1 MNLSRVYV
9 IDTSY
14 LLEIFAVPGYSTKE
28 AIDEIRSRIAAATK
42 SGARLFVTVP
52 SIYELAN
59 HISDVPNG
67 NLRRSL
73 SEQVRDTVL
82 SSLGEGAPWTII
94 PSQQLDTFR
103 NLIVSFVENHVI
115 QGIDL
120 SDSTL
125 IDEARR
131 LKDTTYRGPSWRV
144 HIWTK
149 DKNLKALEPDN
160 EPRAY
165 LG

>member
-14 LLEIFAVPGYSTKE
+14 LLEIFAVPGHSTKE
-28 AIDEIRSRIAAATK
+28 ARDAIRSRIAAAAK
-42 SGARLFVTVP
+42 SGARLYVTVP

-59 HISDVPNG
+59 HISHISDG
-67 NLRRSL
+67 NARRSL
-73 SEQVRDTVL
+73 AEQVRDTIL
-82 SSLGEGAPWTII
+82 TSLDQGTPWTII
-94 PSQQLDTFR
+94 PSHQLDTFKK
-103 NLIVSFVENHVI
+103 LIVSFVDNHVI

-131 LKDTTYRGPSWRV
+131 LNRERYGGPGWRV

-149 DKNLKALEPDN
+149 DKKLKALEPDN